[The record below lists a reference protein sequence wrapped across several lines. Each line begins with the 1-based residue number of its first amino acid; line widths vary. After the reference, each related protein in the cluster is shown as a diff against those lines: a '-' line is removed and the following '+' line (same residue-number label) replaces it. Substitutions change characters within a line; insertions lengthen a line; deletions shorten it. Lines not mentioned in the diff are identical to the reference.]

1 MDYLD
6 YDMEIEKVIA
16 KIHQEKAKTVC
27 LQLPDGLRPKAKDI
41 QDIIKKETGADVLLW
56 AGSCFGSC
64 DVPFEVGQLGTDLL
78 ISWGHPVWKH
88 T

>member
-6 YDMEIEKVIA
+6 YELEMDKALASIK
-16 KIHQEKAKTVC
+16 KEKAKTVC
-27 LQLPDGLRPKAKDI
+27 IQLPDGLRPKAKDI
-41 QDIIKKETGADVLLW
+41 QETIKKRTGADVLLW
-56 AGSCFGSC
+56 AGSCYGSC
-64 DVPFEVGQLGTDLL
+64 DVPFEVKQLGVDLL